1 MELPPFTI
9 SPVLREAAELKA
21 IELNRAKNVFTQRY
35 DMDAR
40 RSADPDSV
48 KRVARLLEDIKK
60 LDPNMEDDDDLAI
73 ISRYVEEAQD
83 SQSVSESKVLR
94 FEEQLWTK
102 LNKHVNRLE
111 ISLLHVELMREV
123 MNGGDTAG
131 SKASSSTNTVIDDED
146 DFEVVEHRLDEVLEA
161 FEKETFTSRHVDVE
175 AIEAFLC
182 SLFDTGNKHDLEDLR
197 FNIQEFGDEVA
208 DGMELDQDFL
218 TWAIMDLLKTNL
230 VNTQKKQTL
239 ESYVQS
245 PIAMRELLS
254 IINMKSVRDWEYKE
268 AEKGLPVTARLNADG
283 KYHITVEEDLI
294 DLMFLHCV
302 GLRWSMNLKS
312 SLLRFVRVCTPF
324 TNPGLS
330 ANESNKREFFLAGAP
345 RMPKTAAC
353 SACHPPYES
362 VPLPPPR
369 DCFVNVPPP
378 PPPPVVI
385 MGPSYKKK
393 KKGLTRWSGMSHIQD
408 SLNEKRNT
416 KYMNEFCMARLPT
429 SKGCT
434 PEITENVQAGLIKTL
449 AVEAKLR
456 TTFDGYSQVAAMNF
470 NALETSLPH
479 QTVLTVLK
487 FLGVPKYFLDFSSRF
502 LETKLNIGPAVRGAP
517 DRILPRACGLPA
529 GHALSLC
536 FTEAIMFLVELLVRQ
551 KTGASLYRLKD
562 ECYFVGS
569 LQQQQQFEDEV
580 TKFADTMSL
589 SVSVEEDPCIGFLI
603 MEGDG
608 TRIDNSRVDTY
619 ARFVKEQLTSCN
631 TVLDWVRVWNDTVG
645 TYAAHLFGPLAEI
658 FGKSHLEA
666 VKRAYSRIFRIVL
679 PGGNLTSHVQQLLA
693 KHIKQ
698 LPNKPALSIEAFIYL
713 PPAYG
718 GLGVKTPFVTLNLAR
733 IICDTPDKRIEKYL
747 DAEENYFN
755 RAAENWTQLSPEARS
770 TKYEV
775 IFANNDEAVAA
786 ALGSN
791 RDLATFM
798 TKDELTANRERAAYP
813 VLPYPPY
820 PSLNFPIVIPSLTD
834 LYADLLHEP
843 IDDIT
848 WSDKVYDGVRRLSGK
863 GDLKSWSQLSG
874 EDKWVLQL
882 YGDECFECYG
892 GLEIW
897 CGEYVPQEVLKMI
910 RGQMWDEDD
919 DDDDDSRSS
928 VSDMTE
934 P

>member
-1 MELPPFTI
+1 MELLPFTI
-9 SPVLREAAELKA
+9 SPVLRETAELKA
-21 IELNRAKNVFTQRY
+21 IELNRVKNAFTQRY
-35 DMDAR
+35 DRDAR
-40 RSADPDSV
+40 RSADPDTV
-48 KRVARLLEDIKK
+48 QRVIHLLEDIKK

-83 SQSVSESKVLR
+83 NQSVSESKVLR

-102 LNKHVNRLE
+102 LNKHLNRLE

-123 MNGGDTAG
+123 MNGGDTVG
-131 SKASSSTNTVIDDED
+131 SKASSSTNTVIDDD

-175 AIEAFLC
+175 AIEAFLS
-182 SLFDTGNKHDLEDLR
+182 SLFDACNKHDLEELR
-197 FNIQEFGDEVA
+197 FNIEEFGDIMA

-230 VNTQKKQTL
+230 VSTQKKQTL

-254 IINMKSVRDWEYKE
+254 VINMKSIRNWEYKD
-268 AEKGLPVTARLNADG
+268 AEKGLSVTARLNTDG
-283 KYHITVEEDLI
+283 QYHITVEEDLI
-294 DLMFLHCV
+294 DLIFLHCV

-312 SLLRFVRVCTPF
+312 CLLSFVGLCTHF
-324 TNPGLS
+324 MDPGLS

-345 RMPKTAAC
+345 LMPKTTAC
-353 SACHPPYES
+353 SVCHTPYEP

-378 PPPPVVI
+378 PPPPVVVVSS
-385 MGPSYKKK
+385 PYKKK
-393 KKGLTRWSGMSHIQD
+393 KKGFTHWSGLSHIED
-408 SLNEKRNT
+408 SLNDKRNT

-429 SKGCT
+429 SRGCT
-434 PEITENVQAGLIKTL
+434 PDITEHVQAKLIKTL

-456 TTFDGYSQVAAMNF
+456 TTFDGYSQVAAMSF
-470 NALETSLPH
+470 DALETSLPH
-479 QTVLTVLK
+479 QTILTVLK
-487 FLGVPKYFLDFSSRF
+487 FLGVPRYFLDFSTRF
-502 LETKLNIGPAVRGAP
+502 LETNLNIGPAVRGAP
-517 DRILPRACGLPA
+517 DRVLPRACGLPA

-536 FTEAIMFLVELLVRQ
+536 FTEAILFLVELLVRQ
-551 KTGASLYRLKD
+551 KTGVSLYRLKD

-580 TKFADTMSL
+580 TKFADIMSL
-589 SVSVEEDPCIGFLI
+589 NVSVEEDPCIGFVI

-608 TRIDNSRVDTY
+608 TRINESGVDTY
-619 ARFVKEQLTSCN
+619 ARLVKEQLKSCN

-658 FGKSHLEA
+658 FDKSHIDA
-666 VKRAYSRIFRIVL
+666 VKRAYSRIFSIVFA
-679 PGGNLTSHVQQLLA
+679 GGNLTSHVKQLLGT
-693 KHIKQ
+693 HIKQ
-698 LPNKPALSIEAFIYL
+698 LPSKPALSIEAFIYL

-718 GLGVKTPFVTLNLAR
+718 GLGVKNPFITLNIAR
-733 IICDTPDKRIEKYL
+733 NISGTPDRRIEKYL
-747 DAEENYFN
+747 DAEEKYHN
-755 RAAENWTQLSPEARS
+755 RATINWTQLSSEVRS
-770 TKYEV
+770 NKLEV

-786 ALGSN
+786 ALGPN
-791 RDLATFM
+791 RDLTTFM
-798 TKDELTANRERAAYP
+798 TKEELTANRERVAYP
-813 VLPYPPY
+813 ARPFPPY
-820 PSLNFPIVIPSLTD
+820 IGPQLPTVIPSITD

-843 IDDIT
+843 IDDVT
-848 WSDKVYDGVRRLSGK
+848 WSAKVSNGVRRLSGK
-863 GDLKSWSQLSG
+863 GDMESWSQLSG

-882 YGDECFECYG
+882 YGDECYECYG

-897 CGEYVPQEVLKMI
+897 CSEYVPQEVLKMI
-910 RGQMWDEDD
+910 RGQMWDEDSDYD
-919 DDDDDSRSS
+919 DDRSS